1 MFGSGGIQ
9 LFRRVAGLRECP
21 DRSDRR
27 LPLRSEHFPVQAR
40 GREIVTRHGVIIA
53 AAADPAFPL
62 SSLLTF
68 LGFVGTGQPDSIAFA
83 DSFQEGLYQPVH
95 TFVEDWINSPLGQL
109 VDNDINSLFVSNGEF
124 CGLICDGTPVRSS
137 QGKCERNAT
146 STICSSGGTAAISGD
161 AAVSASAFSIAFLS
175 SGIRASFF

>member
-53 AAADPAFPL
+53 AAADPAM
-62 SSLLTF
+62 SD
-68 LGFVGTGQPDSIAFA
+68 VIARRLNKS
-83 DSFQEGLYQPVH
+83 DLNDQEDQWAL
-95 TFVEDWINSPLGQL
+95 
-109 VDNDINSLFVSNGEF
+109 
-124 CGLICDGTPVRSS
+124 
-137 QGKCERNAT
+137 
-146 STICSSGGTAAISGD
+146 
-161 AAVSASAFSIAFLS
+161 
-175 SGIRASFF
+175 